1 MKNILA
7 GIDFHE
13 NTQLIVDKTL
23 ELAKLYKANVWLLH
37 AAAPEP
43 DFVGYSV
50 GPEYIRDFR
59 ARELKDEH
67 KLLTKYV
74 DQLKN
79 AGLETDGLLI
89 QGNTIDVVLEE
100 SEKLAIDLII
110 FGHHEHSL
118 LYQWFF
124 GSNAA
129 ELIRKTEIPVLV
141 VPLK

>member
-1 MKNILA
+1 MKNIMA

-13 NTQLIVDKTL
+13 KAQIIVEKTL
-23 ELAKLYKANVWLLH
+23 ELAKLYKAKVWLLH

-74 DQLKN
+74 DQIKKE
-79 AGLETDGLLI
+79 GLEADGLLI

-100 SEKLAIDLII
+100 SEKLGIDLII

-124 GSNAA
+124 GSHAA

-141 VPLK
+141 IPLK